1 MSRKIVTNL
10 DLNKNQIQNAVI
22 QPLAAAPASPADY
35 QIYANSTDGI
45 IYQWDPKLSPA
56 AWRPVGAVYNQ
67 AGTTGAVVVG
77 LDKKGGVATKK
88 VVELT
93 LTDYTPV
100 EGGYVAAGD
109 TVQKAIA
116 ALDAA
121 VKNAVAGGGEV
132 NQNAFSG
139 VKVPQQSEN
148 AETEVA
154 GQGAAATIE
163 AGAKTDA
170 FTIASGDKWTHV
182 NADTKSKTVNIGHA
196 FSGVAVGTY
205 GAADKVP
212 AVTVDSA
219 GHVTGVEEKT
229 ITPAA
234 IGADQSGAAAA
245 VLGKDTDSAAAAT
258 VYGAKKAAAAAQ
270 AAAEAAAETA
280 GGKVASVGATENK
293 GIAIEGTATAPTV
306 GIKLDPKEGN
316 AASLSEAGL
325 LVEVPAAAEYTI
337 AKLTAAQD
345 GYLASYQLQKD
356 GNGVGAVINIP
367 KDYLVKDVAIK
378 DSTGEADPSG
388 FPAGT
393 KYIDFTVNTYTDPQ
407 TPSESHIYLNVQ
419 DIAVAYTAGD
429 GIDISAENKISVKV
443 VAANGLSVGADGVK
457 MALATQTDGGA
468 MSAAD
473 KKKLDGVEDG
483 ATANT
488 ITLNGTQTKT
498 PSFYAPADGG
508 AAGQI
513 LVAGGDKKAP
523 TWQDMP
529 EKFHK
534 YTAANAAIAAAGGA
548 FTWTITAEAHG
559 IQNPAML
566 AQVYEAAT
574 GAQVLADVAVSQ
586 TNYDVTVTINDTDG
600 AGTLE
605 ANTCRVVLFG

>member
-356 GNGVGAVINIP
+356 NVGVGAVINIP
-367 KDYLVKDVAIK
+367 KDYLVKSAEIK
-378 DSTGEADPSG
+378 TSTGEGDLSG
-388 FPAGT
+388 FAEGV

-407 TPSESHIYLNVQ
+407 TPTESHIYLNVQ
-419 DIAVAYTAGD
+419 DLVDVYTPGD
-429 GIDISAENKISVKV
+429 GIDISEDNKISVKV
-443 VAANGLSVGADGVK
+443 VTANGLSVGANGVA
-457 MALATQTDGGA
+457 MGLASADANGA
-468 MSAAD
+468 MSSD
-473 KKKLDGVEDG
+473 DFTKLSNIDSG

-488 ITLNGTQTKT
+488 ITLNGAETKN
-498 PSFYAPADGG
+498 PSFYAPAAGG
-508 AAGQI
+508 TAGQI
-513 LVAGGDKKAP
+513 LVAGGENTAP

-534 YTAANAAIAAAGGA
+534 YTAANGALTAAGGA
-548 FTWTITAEAHG
+548 FTWSIPVATHG
-559 IQNPAML
+559 ITNPAML
-566 AQVYEAAT
+566 VQIYEVTT

-586 TNYDVTVTINDTDG
+586 ANYGVTITINDTDG

-605 ANTCRVVLFG
+605 ANTYRVVLFG